1 MKSSHMTTA
10 AITDGGDTLI
20 NQLIDF
26 IPSHLIPIK
35 TDSKKADYIFH
46 SVFGK
51 KVHRYNG
58 IRIFITGENVTPNF
72 NITDYAIG
80 FDHLSFADRYKRI
93 PLYRFY
99 ANAYNSL
106 CSTRPDPESIL
117 NSKSRFCSYVM
128 SNTKN
133 SAPERTSI
141 YEALSE
147 YKVVSSGGKWRNNV
161 GGPVSDK
168 IQFQSTCKF
177 ALAIENSSSPG
188 YCTEKFAQ
196 AAQSNCVPIYWGDP
210 TITQQ
215 FNPKAFINVHDYHSL
230 PDLIHEVRQ
239 IDQNDDRYLSM
250 LAEPWFVDGKEP
262 AELKS
267 ESIQQ
272 FLGNIFSQP
281 YDNAFRRNRSRWG
294 IKYVKKLRK

>member
-1 MKSSHMTTA
+1 MKIITQ
-10 AITDGGDTLI
+10 TDGAELFFKQIIEFLPNDI
-20 NQLIDF
+20 
-26 IPSHLIPIK
+26 IP
-35 TDSKKADYIFH
+35 TFKKNHNAEYVLY
-46 SVFGK
+46 SVSGK
-51 KVHRYNG
+51 NILKHDG
-58 IRIFITGENVTPNF
+58 IRIFITGENVTPDF

-99 ANAYNSL
+99 TDAYKSL

-117 NSKSRFCSYVM
+117 NSKSSFCSYVM

-215 FNPKAFINVHDYHSL
+215 FNPKAFINAHNYPSL
-230 PDLIHEVRQ
+230 PDLIHDVRQ

-250 LAEPWFVDGKEP
+250 LAEPWFINGKEP
-262 AELKS
+262 DELKT
-267 ESIQQ
+267 ESIQH
-272 FLGNIFSQP
+272 FLENIFNQP
-281 YDNAFRRNRSRWG
+281 YEKAFRRNRSRWG
-294 IKYVKKLRK
+294 MKYVKKRLRR